1 MNVDAI
7 ANDLAWDKPLLDYT
21 QYKFDMIKT
30 RITRNAALIGI
41 ALSVGFFLLG
51 KVI

>member
-1 MNVDAI
+1 MDVDGI
-7 ANDLAWDKPLLDYT
+7 ANCLAWDKPLLNYT

-41 ALSVGFFLLG
+41 ALSVGLFLIG
-51 KVI
+51 KVV

>member
-1 MNVDAI
+1 
-7 ANDLAWDKPLLDYT
+7 LDYT

-41 ALSVGFFLLG
+41 ALSIGFFLLG